1 MGDLINS
8 SGATADNSSESTG
21 LPMLGKLPERGNG
34 IMQEIKDGSNNATVD
49 SLKRDN
55 DNCNYNCNYI
65 YMYITE

>member
-1 MGDLINS
+1 
-8 SGATADNSSESTG
+8 
-21 LPMLGKLPERGNG
+21 MLGKLPERGNG